1 MCSFSSIEM
10 LSDEAIAGLM
20 LDEELAQASS
30 AMMYTTT
37 TSTST
42 PVVEPP
48 LPGSTSIHFLPTFF
62 HNCDAG
68 SGSQHLGGE
77 GGSVSGPAH
86 HSHGSGGGDCCG
98 SITHSLMGLN
108 VDSAAPVARPNL
120 PPDSLSLTQ
129 QDSSSE
135 HSSPEDLTPG
145 YAPLRNTPGSPDDF
159 LPPGQTS
166 PPSTSTSEEAPHC
179 SSWVLEHTPVVQK

>member
-1 MCSFSSIEM
+1 M

-30 AMMYTTT
+30 TMYPTTT
-37 TSTST
+37 TSSSA

-48 LPGSTSIHFLPTFF
+48 LPVSSSIHFLPTFF
-62 HNCDAG
+62 QTCGGEG
-68 SGSQHLGGE
+68 SGSQQPGGE
-77 GGSVSGPAH
+77 GMTPQPSLAP
-86 HSHGSGGGDCCG
+86 HSSTTGEGGDCCSG
-98 SITHSLMGLN
+98 ITHSLMGLK
-108 VDSAAPVARPNL
+108 VDTHLPGARPNV
-120 PPDSLSLTQ
+120 PPDSLSFTQ

-145 YAPLRNTPGSPDDF
+145 YAPLRDTPGSPDDF
-159 LPPGQTS
+159 LPPGQPS

-179 SSWVLEHTPVVQK
+179 SSWVLENTPVVQK

>member
-1 MCSFSSIEM
+1 M

-30 AMMYTTT
+30 TMYPSTAT
-37 TSTST
+37 TSTSA

-48 LPGSTSIHFLPTFF
+48 LPASSSIHFLPTFF
-62 HNCDAG
+62 NTCDGAG
-68 SGSQHLGGE
+68 SGGQPQE
-77 GGSVSGPAH
+77 GGVGTTSQSSLVP
-86 HSHGSGGGDCCG
+86 HSSTTEGGDCCSG
-98 SITHSLMGLN
+98 ITHSLMGLK
-108 VDSAAPVARPNL
+108 VDSHPPRSRPHV
-120 PPDSLSLTQ
+120 PPDSLSFSQ

-145 YAPLRNTPGSPDDF
+145 YAPLRDTPGSPDDF
-159 LPPGQTS
+159 LPPGQLS

-179 SSWVLEHTPVVQK
+179 SSWVLENTPVVQK

>member
-1 MCSFSSIEM
+1 MSFSSSIEM

-30 AMMYTTT
+30 TMYTT
-37 TSTST
+37 TSTSA

-48 LPGSTSIHFLPTFF
+48 LPGSTSMHFLPTFF
-62 HNCDAG
+62 HNCDGGIGRQHVGGKGGPG
-68 SGSQHLGGE
+68 SLHHSTSEGGE
-77 GGSVSGPAH
+77 
-86 HSHGSGGGDCCG
+86 DCCG
-98 SITHSLMGLN
+98 SITHSLMGLKMD
-108 VDSAAPVARPNL
+108 VAAPGARPFL
-120 PPDSLSLTQ
+120 PPDTLSFTQ

-145 YAPLRNTPGSPDDF
+145 YAPLRDTPGSADDF
-159 LPPGQTS
+159 HPPGQTS

-179 SSWVLEHTPVVQK
+179 SSWVLETTPMVQK

>member
-1 MCSFSSIEM
+1 M

-30 AMMYTTT
+30 TMYPATT
-37 TSTST
+37 TSG

-48 LPGSTSIHFLPTFF
+48 LPTSSSIHFLPTFF
-62 HNCDAG
+62 HTCGGG
-68 SGSQHLGGE
+68 SSEGQHPGREEGLTSQPPVAQHGSSVGGGE
-77 GGSVSGPAH
+77 
-86 HSHGSGGGDCCG
+86 DCCG
-98 SITHSLMGLN
+98 GITNSLMGLK
-108 VDSAAPVARPNL
+108 VDPLTSGTRPNV

-159 LPPGQTS
+159 VPPGQPS

-179 SSWVLEHTPVVQK
+179 SSWVLESKPEVQK